1 MAGMDLMGTADPIRL
16 LLRQHRTTRLPGG
29 TTVTTNHHLP
39 DSRLPTTNRLQ
50 LRRIRMLNRN
60 TLQVRLQQIHISTGT
75 AVTATAARQTETIE
89 KKGQLNTQHA
99 LSGPSKF
106 LAL

>member
-1 MAGMDLMGTADPIRL
+1 MDLMGTADPIRL

-29 TTVTTNHHLP
+29 TTITTNHLP